1 MLADRIS
8 ANIIKNQRIN
18 GFFVDDPEAE
28 YASIDSIAPY
38 ALLALEAA
46 FRNTPEAVA
55 PFLNGAGFT
64 EGAYRL
70 ADGTVRY
77 STRDDELFRLKPG
90 EQLKPNGKK

>member
-1 MLADRIS
+1 MI
-8 ANIIKNQRIN
+8 
-18 GFFVDDPEAE
+18 DPQAE
-28 YASIDSIAPY
+28 FASIDNIAPY

-46 FRNTPEAVA
+46 FRNQPDAVT

-64 EGAYRL
+64 EGAYLL

-77 STRDDELFRLKPG
+77 STRDDELFKLKPG